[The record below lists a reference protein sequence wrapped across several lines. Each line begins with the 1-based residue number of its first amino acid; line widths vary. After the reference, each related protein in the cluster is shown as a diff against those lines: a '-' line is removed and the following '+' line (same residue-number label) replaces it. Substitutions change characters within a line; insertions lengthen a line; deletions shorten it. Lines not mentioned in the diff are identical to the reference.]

1 MEHANTR
8 SESQHFGGG
17 QLKENARG
25 SSGPSGSAPSV
36 SESVTRG
43 KEAIGAAATD
53 AMNSAGT
60 DLQSLRS
67 DLNSLKDTVAKFVS
81 QAGGEAAKS
90 AREVTS
96 NLAGQVGSVASDVAG
111 KSAEMASAASDQAKT
126 FASELEGMARRN
138 PIGAIAG
145 ALLVGVLIGVM
156 GRRS

>member
-1 MEHANTR
+1 MEHGNTR

-25 SSGPSGSAPSV
+25 SGASAPSV

>member
-25 SSGPSGSAPSV
+25 SGGSAPSV